1 MTDTAASDTAL
12 ATSRKRQ
19 RGRMFA
25 VLGGVVAVGAIAYG
39 GYHFLVG
46 ANYVATDNAYAGASV
61 ALITPQYGGSIL
73 TVPVHETQVVK
84 AGDVLV
90 ILEAMKMEN
99 EIVAPQD
106 GTVASINVNK
116 GDTVNSGDVL
126 VSMN

>member
-1 MTDTAASDTAL
+1 MLLPWLLWLPLPWLLPPPLRLLPLLPPPLLLLLLQAL
-12 ATSRKRQ
+12 SPSSAPMPGNILDVK
-19 RGRMFA
+19 
-25 VLGGVVAVGAIAYG
+25 VA
-39 GYHFLVG
+39 
-46 ANYVATDNAYAGASV
+46 AGAS
-61 ALITPQYGGSIL
+61 
-73 TVPVHETQVVK
+73 VK

-106 GTVASINVNK
+106 GTVASVNVNK

>member
-1 MTDTAASDTAL
+1 MKYYNITVNGVAYSVSVEETAAGA
-12 ATSRKRQ
+12 APVAAAPAAPKAP
-19 RGRMFA
+19 A
-25 VLGGVVAVGAIAYG
+25 VPAAAPKAAAPAGAAGTVSVKAPMPGNILDVKVA
-39 GYHFLVG
+39 
-46 ANYVATDNAYAGASV
+46 AGAS
-61 ALITPQYGGSIL
+61 
-73 TVPVHETQVVK
+73 VK

-106 GTVASINVNK
+106 GTVASVNVHK

>member
-1 MTDTAASDTAL
+1 MKYYNITVNGVAYSVSVEETAAGA
-12 ATSRKRQ
+12 AP
-19 RGRMFA
+19 
-25 VLGGVVAVGAIAYG
+25 VAAAPAAPKAPAAPAAPSQMPA
-39 GYHFLVG
+39 
-46 ANYVATDNAYAGASV
+46 ANQSFSSFSSFCPSSGPMPGNILDVKVAAGAS
-61 ALITPQYGGSIL
+61 
-73 TVPVHETQVVK
+73 VK

-106 GTVASINVNK
+106 GTVASVNVHK